1 MSGNRVYFISGGGT
15 GGHIYPAF
23 TIVDKLLKDEDTKK
37 IYFIGNPNNLEFNIC
52 KNYPEVEFLPV
63 DVTGMPRKLNLSL
76 IKWAFTLFKAFI
88 KAFSYLKKYNPDA
101 VFTTGGYVSAPIVL
115 ASIVKKK
122 PYMIH
127 DCDSVPGLVSKLS
140 APKAKVVSVAFE
152 CAKKILKS
160 EKSERRLN
168 FNLCVLISVLK
179 QEAMHL
185 AIENA
190 VQLGAKEIY
199 TVYSDNASI
208 KKDLILNKAE
218 KWQKIGT
225 ESFKQCERADMPKVF
240 DILKFDEI
248 FSKFKKENILVFAEK
263 YDEFS
268 VKEACLN
275 LDKNEKILA
284 VFGPEGGFSEKE
296 FEYFKNENIK
306 LVTLGK
312 LILKAP
318 NAITAGLFGVIQNV

>member
-1 MSGNRVYFISGGGT
+1 MPHFLISKNSIENNKIIINDKELLCHIAQSLRVKTGEVIKFIDENENVYFSEIESIS
-15 GGHIYPAF
+15 
-23 TIVDKLLKDEDTKK
+23 KK
-37 IYFIGNPNNLEFNIC
+37 EI
-52 KNYPEVEFLPV
+52 
-63 DVTGMPRKLNLSL
+63 T
-76 IKWAFTLFKAFI
+76 A
-88 KAFSYLKKYNPDA
+88 
-101 VFTTGGYVSAPIVL
+101 
-115 ASIVKKK
+115 
-122 PYMIH
+122 
-127 DCDSVPGLVSKLS
+127 
-140 APKAKVVSVAFE
+140 
-152 CAKKILKS
+152 KILKS
-160 EKSERRLN
+160 QKSERRLN

-199 TVYSDNASI
+199 TVYSDNASV

>member
-1 MSGNRVYFISGGGT
+1 MPHFLISKNSIENNKIIINDKELLCHIVQSLRVKAGEVVKFIDENENVYFSEIESIS
-15 GGHIYPAF
+15 
-23 TIVDKLLKDEDTKK
+23 KK
-37 IYFIGNPNNLEFNIC
+37 EI
-52 KNYPEVEFLPV
+52 
-63 DVTGMPRKLNLSL
+63 M
-76 IKWAFTLFKAFI
+76 A
-88 KAFSYLKKYNPDA
+88 
-101 VFTTGGYVSAPIVL
+101 
-115 ASIVKKK
+115 
-122 PYMIH
+122 
-127 DCDSVPGLVSKLS
+127 
-140 APKAKVVSVAFE
+140 
-152 CAKKILKS
+152 KILKS

-199 TVYSDNASI
+199 TVYSDNASV

>member
-1 MSGNRVYFISGGGT
+1 MPHFLISKNSIENNKIIINDKELLCHIVQSLRVKTGEVVKFIDESENVYFSEIES
-15 GGHIYPAF
+15 
-23 TIVDKLLKDEDTKK
+23 
-37 IYFIGNPNNLEFNIC
+37 
-52 KNYPEVEFLPV
+52 
-63 DVTGMPRKLNLSL
+63 
-76 IKWAFTLFKAFI
+76 
-88 KAFSYLKKYNPDA
+88 
-101 VFTTGGYVSAPIVL
+101 
-115 ASIVKKK
+115 
-122 PYMIH
+122 
-127 DCDSVPGLVSKLS
+127 VSKKEIT
-140 APKAKVVSVAFE
+140 A
-152 CAKKILKS
+152 KILKS

-199 TVYSDNASI
+199 TVYSDNASV